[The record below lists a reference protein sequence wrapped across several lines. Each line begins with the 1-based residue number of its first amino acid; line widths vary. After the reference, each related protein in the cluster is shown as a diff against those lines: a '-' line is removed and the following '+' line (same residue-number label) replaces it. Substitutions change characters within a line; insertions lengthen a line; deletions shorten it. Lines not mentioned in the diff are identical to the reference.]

1 MGHDHFL
8 FNNQHSDYNKD
19 ESQVRRE
26 LWIYEQCQIFLNVES
41 KFYEKEIFP
50 ILIQDSPQV
59 FVRAKLNLMQ
69 KGIPEVD
76 F

>member
-50 ILIQDSPQV
+50 ILI
-59 FVRAKLNLMQ
+59 
-69 KGIPEVD
+69 
-76 F
+76 